1 MTPGAQSVKPDHILH
16 ELSELWPS
24 LSKQEPGKEEDSG
37 VLRACAM
44 TLIAFVDNDA
54 DSMALSDTLGRIMHS
69 HPSRAILV
77 RLREDAGIL
86 ESRVFAQCWQPAGH
100 HRQICCEQV
109 ELSVSLN
116 RVADIPSIVSPL
128 AAPDVPRVI
137 WFRSSGIASVPE
149 LGGLIAL
156 GDKMIVDSARP
167 GAPTFADLRVL
178 ANAGYIVGDLAW
190 TRLTKLRQLIAQ
202 LIGGRDPST
211 VHNVSI
217 EYSGTE
223 ATPEAKYLQAW
234 LRSEFRSDS
243 QSAGAAGDALQLDLL
258 LVDLR
263 RVDPTGKAKL
273 KAIRVDPDIQVQVE
287 ANCAEYRT
295 GSLHQ
300 WANLPECSEGELLG
314 EELNIMTHD
323 RIFERVLQRM
333 TPWTPRS

>member
-1 MTPGAQSVKPDHILH
+1 MTPGAPTVKPDHILH
-16 ELSELWPS
+16 ELSELWTS
-24 LSKQEPGKEEDSG
+24 LNKQETSKEDDSS

-44 TLIAFVDNDA
+44 TLIAFVDDDA
-54 DSMALSDTLGRIMHS
+54 DSTALSDTLGRIMRS

-86 ESRVFAQCWQPAGH
+86 ESRVFAQCWMPSGH

-116 RVADIPSIVSPL
+116 RMADIPSIVSPL
-128 AAPDVPRVI
+128 AAPDVPRVV
-137 WFRSSGIASVPE
+137 WFRSSSIASVPE
-149 LGGLIAL
+149 LGGIIAL
-156 GDKMIVDSARP
+156 GDKMIVDSALA

-190 TRLTKLRQLIAQ
+190 TRLTNLRQLIAQ
-202 LIGGRDPST
+202 LLSGRDLST

-217 EYSGTE
+217 EFQGSE
-223 ATPEAKYLQAW
+223 ALPEAKYLQAW
-234 LRSEFRSDS
+234 LRS
-243 QSAGAAGDALQLDLL
+243 ALQAAM
-258 LVDLR
+258 VDLR

-273 KAIRVDPDIQVQVE
+273 KAIRIEPDIHIQVE
-287 ANCAEYRT
+287 ANCAEYRA
-295 GSLHQ
+295 GSLRQ
-300 WANLPECSEGELLG
+300 WANLPECTEGELLG

-333 TPWTPRS
+333 TAWTPRS